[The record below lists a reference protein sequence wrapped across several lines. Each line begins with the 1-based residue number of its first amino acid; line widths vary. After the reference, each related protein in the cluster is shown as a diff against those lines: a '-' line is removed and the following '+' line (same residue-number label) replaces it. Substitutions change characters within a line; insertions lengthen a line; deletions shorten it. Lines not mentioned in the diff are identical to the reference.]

1 MAGQVKL
8 DGTSIKDFAWL
19 TKQEIEA
26 RVQKDY
32 WDGVK
37 DVLSDY

>member
-8 DGTSIKDFAWL
+8 EGDSIKDFAWL
-19 TKQEIEA
+19 TKQEIET
-26 RVQKDY
+26 RVEKDY